1 MYEVRFHGRGGQ
13 GAVTAANILAVAAFK
28 AGKYT
33 QSFPFFGVERR
44 GAPVMA
50 FTRIDSNR
58 IRMKSQVYEPDAV
71 IVLDPSLIDVVEV
84 TSGLK
89 KDGFI
94 LINTKK
100 KASEYSFDVPVA
112 TVDATDIAIE
122 HGLGSKTAPIV
133 NTSILGAYAKATEV
147 LKAEGFV
154 AIEHVLKAVEE
165 KAPVKTEENVK
176 ATEEAYHKTG
186 VHTG

>member
-13 GAVTAANILAVAAFK
+13 GAVTAANILAIAAFK

-50 FTRIDSNR
+50 FTRMDDVR
-58 IRMKSQVYEPDAV
+58 IRIKMQVYEPDAV
-71 IVLDPSLIDVVEV
+71 VVLDPSLLEAVDI

-89 KDGFI
+89 DNGI
-94 LINTKK
+94 IVINSKK
-100 KASEYSFDVPVA
+100 SPDDFDFDNPVA
-112 TVDATDIAIE
+112 TVDATSIALE

-133 NTSILGAYAKATEV
+133 NTSILGAYARAMEILQTEGHV
-147 LKAEGFV
+147 P
-154 AIEHVLKAVEE
+154 IEHVLKAVEE
-165 KAPVKTEENVK
+165 KAPVKAKENVE
-176 ATEEAYHKTG
+176 ATREAYEKTE
-186 VHTG
+186 VRK